1 MPARLGLS
9 LRGLASGVK
18 PLSRHDRVWI
28 DGAGPGRRDAWLA
41 WEAAMP
47 LFILFGGELFLTFAA
62 LRVAIWV
69 LRGWR
74 DFDAG
79 PPSGPPGPQGGL
91 PLAHPQRRRLRRGG
105 ARAA

>member
-1 MPARLGLS
+1 
-9 LRGLASGVK
+9 
-18 PLSRHDRVWI
+18 
-28 DGAGPGRRDAWLA
+28 
-41 WEAAMP
+41 MP

-91 PLAHPQRRRLRRGG
+91 PLARPQRRRLRRGG
-105 ARAA
+105 ARAAPPLRRAGVERCAPPCRKVKCLGV